1 MQSAKKVDKQRN
13 SFRLC
18 LALDMPFL
26 FGKKKNRVGPAADH
40 EKVIHCEPSLE
51 DPETGNQENY

>member
-26 FGKKKNRVGPAADH
+26 FGKKK
-40 EKVIHCEPSLE
+40 
-51 DPETGNQENY
+51 TGLGRLQITKK